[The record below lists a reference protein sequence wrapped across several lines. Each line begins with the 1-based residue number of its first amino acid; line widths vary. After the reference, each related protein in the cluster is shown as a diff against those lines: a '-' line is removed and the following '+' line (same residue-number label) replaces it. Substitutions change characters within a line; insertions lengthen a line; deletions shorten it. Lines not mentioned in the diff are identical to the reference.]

1 MRKFN
6 LAVVIPLSIM
16 SCSAVASYSDSSWEL
31 GVSAG
36 QFNLKDST
44 GSYSGPSVGFNFIRN
59 FNDWFSFE
67 GNYLSSFNMD
77 NANYDIQASTFSLA
91 PVFTYHI
98 NDTFSIYGKGGASS
112 MRITS
117 SERNGLDY
125 SYNTI
130 DWFYGFGLNASIN
143 NRINV
148 RLGYETVTGDT
159 GIGTL
164 GVTADGFSV
173 QGSHTKIS
181 VISLGATYRF

>member
-1 MRKFN
+1 
-6 LAVVIPLSIM
+6 M

-67 GNYLSSFNMD
+67 GNYLSSFNMG

-98 NDTFSIYGKGGASS
+98 NDTFLS
-112 MRITS
+112 MVRVVPHQCVLPHPNAMVLISAITHW
-117 SERNGLDY
+117 LVLW
-125 SYNTI
+125 I
-130 DWFYGFGLNASIN
+130 CA
-143 NRINV
+143 
-148 RLGYETVTGDT
+148 
-159 GIGTL
+159 
-164 GVTADGFSV
+164 
-173 QGSHTKIS
+173 
-181 VISLGATYRF
+181 